1 MSEQR
6 SRASAT
12 NQASPLATPL
22 PVTARGMRTRAKL
35 VKAARGEFER
45 NGYLD
50 TNIGG
55 IARRA
60 RVAYG
65 SFYTYFAS
73 KEEIFEEVVKEV
85 RDEGRATSST
95 EPLVGPDPRSRIAR
109 ANAAY
114 LRAYQANAA
123 IMAVIEEVATFSPR
137 LGEIRREAR
146 HFWVERNR
154 TAIARWQAEGIVRAD
169 LDPYY
174 AASALGSMI
183 DRSAY
188 VWFVLK
194 EPFDIDIAIEQLTSL
209 YCAALGIDAPATE
222 VPITRRSRR
231 A

>member
-6 SRASAT
+6 SRAGAVK
-12 NQASPLATPL
+12 QAALVATPL

-35 VKAARGEFER
+35 VKAARTEFER

-50 TNIGG
+50 TNIGD
-55 IARRA
+55 IAARA

-73 KEEIFEEVVKEV
+73 KEEVFEEVVKEV
-85 RDEGRATSST
+85 RDEGRAISST
-95 EPLVGPDPRSRIAR
+95 EPVVGPDPRSRIAR

-114 LRAYQANAA
+114 LHAYQANAA

-137 LGEIRREAR
+137 LAEIRREAR

-154 TAIARWQAEGIVRAD
+154 AAIARWQAEGIVRAD

-174 AASALGSMI
+174 AASALGSMV

-188 VWFVLK
+188 VWFVLG
-194 EPFDIDIAIEQLTSL
+194 EPFDIDVGIEQLTSL
-209 YCAALGIDAPATE
+209 YCAALGIDARSAQSN
-222 VPITRRSRR
+222 VARSSRR